1 MLRQVLWEACCW
13 WDFPDGCL
21 NWHCLDWFKGYLT
34 CCQSTRWMVEEWFE
48 GFLCL
53 QRQLNAITID
63 LIINKEGFTMTEL
76 IQRVLPAVQKP
87 ARYTGGEYNEIK
99 KDLSDVRVRVA
110 FCFPDTYEIG
120 MSNVGMRILY
130 GVMNE
135 MDGVWCERVFAPW
148 GDMEAE
154 MRKHNLPLWAL
165 ESQDPIRDFDMIAFT
180 IGYEMAYSNVLNML
194 NLAGIPLHAKD
205 RHDLKGIVFAGG
217 VCTFNPE
224 PLADFFDFFS
234 LGEGE
239 ESTVEIVALYDRAK
253 AEGWTKDQF
262 LGEVAKIPGVYVP
275 SFYQHEY
282 NPDGTLSRIVPLI
295 GAPEKVTKR
304 VEDLDHAY
312 WPTKM
317 IVPSTEIVHDRANL
331 EVFRGCIRGCRFC
344 QAGFSCRP
352 VRKKSPEVLYRQAVE
367 TMEDSGHN
375 EITLSSLS
383 TSDYRGLKELTDE
396 LIPYCESHKIN
407 LSVPSLRAD
416 NFSRELMEK
425 LQTVRKSGLTFAPE
439 AGTQR
444 LRDVINKN
452 LTEDEILNTCA
463 QAFEGGWNNVKLY
476 FMLGLPTETDEDVLG
491 IAELVYK
498 VIQKWKENATNKKR
512 GLRVHV
518 ATAYFVP
525 KPHTPFQW
533 EKQITPEEYL
543 RRCRLLKGH
552 FYSKAITYDYHAPD
566 LSRLEAVFARG
577 DRRLGPVIEE
587 AVKNGARLDGW
598 DEYFNYSYWFD
609 AMNACGIDA
618 DFYTTRGFGDD
629 EILPWDTVDVGVTK
643 RFLQL
648 EKKRAYEG
656 RITPDCR
663 EGCAGC
669 GANCLLKEVACDA

>member
-1 MLRQVLWEACCW
+1 
-13 WDFPDGCL
+13 
-21 NWHCLDWFKGYLT
+21 
-34 CCQSTRWMVEEWFE
+34 
-48 GFLCL
+48 
-53 QRQLNAITID
+53 
-63 LIINKEGFTMTEL
+63 MTEL
-76 IQRVLPAVQKP
+76 LQRILPTVQKP
-87 ARYTGGEYNEIK
+87 ARYTGGEYNEIQK
-99 KDLSDVRVRVA
+99 NLADVRVRVA

-135 MDGVWCERVFAPW
+135 MEGVWCERVFAPW
-148 GDMEAE
+148 GDMEDA
-154 MRKHNLPLWAL
+154 MRANNLPLWAL
-165 ESQDPIRDFDMIAFT
+165 ESQSPVKDFDMVAFT
-180 IGYEMAYSNVLNML
+180 IGYEMAYSNVLNMM

-224 PLADFFDFFS
+224 PLAEFFDFFS

-239 ESTVEIVALYDRAK
+239 ESTVEIVSLYDK
-253 AEGWTKDQF
+253 AQAAEWSKERF
-262 LGEVAKIPGVYVP
+262 LQEVAKIPGVYVP
-275 SFYQHEY
+275 SFYRHEY
-282 NPDGTLSRIVPLI
+282 NEDGTLAAIVPLN
-295 GAPEKVTKR
+295 GAPEKITKR
-304 VEDLDHAY
+304 IVEDLDKAY

-352 VRKKSPEVLYRQAVE
+352 VRKKSPDVLYRQAVE
-367 TMEDSGHN
+367 IMEDSGNN

-383 TSDYRGLKELTDE
+383 TSDYRGLKELTDQM
-396 LIPYCESHKIN
+396 IPYCAGNRIN

-452 LTEDEILNTCA
+452 LTEDEILTTCA
-463 QAFEGGWNNVKLY
+463 NAFEGGWNNVKLY

-498 VIQKWKENATNKKR
+498 VIQAWKTHAANKKR

-533 EKQITPEEYL
+533 EKQITPDEYL
-543 RRCRLLKGH
+543 RRCRLLKDH
-552 FYSKAITYDYHAPD
+552 FYSKSIEYNYHAPD
-566 LSRLEAVFARG
+566 LSRLEAVVARG
-577 DRRLGPVIEE
+577 DRRLGPVLEE
-587 AVKNGARLDGW
+587 AVRNGARLDGW
-598 DEYFNYSYWFD
+598 DEYFNYSIWFD
-609 AMNACGIDA
+609 ALNKCGIDPA
-618 DFYTTRGFGDD
+618 FYTTRGYGED
-629 EILPWDTVDVGVTK
+629 ELLPWDPIDVGVSK
-643 RFLQL
+643 KFLL
-648 EKKRAYEG
+648 RERHRAQEG
-656 RITPDCR
+656 VVTPDCR
-663 EGCAGC
+663 HGCAGC
-669 GANCLLKEVACDA
+669 GANQLLEEVACDA

>member
-1 MLRQVLWEACCW
+1 M
-13 WDFPDGCL
+13 
-21 NWHCLDWFKGYLT
+21 T
-34 CCQSTRWMVEEWFE
+34 
-48 GFLCL
+48 
-53 QRQLNAITID
+53 D
-63 LIINKEGFTMTEL
+63 LINRI
-76 IQRVLPAVQKP
+76 LPTVQKP
-87 ARYTGGEYNEIK
+87 ARYTGGEFNEIK
-99 KDLSDVRVRVA
+99 KDPASIRVNVA

-120 MSNVGMRILY
+120 MSNLGMRILY

-135 MDGVWCERVFAPW
+135 MDGVWCQRVFAPW
-148 GDMEAE
+148 ADMEAA
-154 MRKHNLPLWAL
+154 MRRHNIPLWAL
-165 ESQDPIRDFDMIAFT
+165 ESRKPVKDFDMIAFT
-180 IGYEMAYSNVLNML
+180 IGYEMCYTNILNML
-194 NLAGIPLHAKD
+194 SLAKIPLHSSERKE
-205 RHDLKGIVFAGG
+205 LKNIVFAGG
-217 VCTFNPE
+217 VCAFNPE
-224 PLADFFDFFS
+224 PLADFIDFFS

-239 ESTVEIVALYDRAK
+239 EITPEIVALYDRAK
-253 AEGWTKDQF
+253 AENWTKDEF
-262 LGEVAKIPGVYVP
+262 LIAVSKIPGIYVP
-275 SFYQHEY
+275 SFYRHEY
-282 NPDGTLSRIVPLI
+282 NDDGTLKSVTPLN
-295 GAPEKVTKR
+295 GAPEVCTKR
-304 VEDLDHAY
+304 IIEDLDNAY
-312 WPTKM
+312 WPIKM

-352 VRKKSPEVLYRQAVE
+352 VRRKSAKVLYRQAVE

-396 LIPYCESHKIN
+396 LIPYCASNHIN

-452 LTEDEILNTCA
+452 LTEEEILNTCA
-463 QAFEGGWNNVKLY
+463 NAFEGGWNNVKLY

-491 IAELVYK
+491 IADLVYK
-498 VIQKWKENATNKKR
+498 VIKCWQANASNKKR

-543 RRCRLLKGH
+543 RRCKLLKSH
-552 FYSKAITYDYHAPD
+552 FYSKAITYDYHEPD
-566 LSRLEAVFARG
+566 LSRLEAVMARG

-587 AVKNGARLDGW
+587 AAKRGARLDGW
-598 DEYFNYSYWFD
+598 DEFFRYDLWLD
-609 AMNACGIDA
+609 ALKQCGVDPN
-618 DFYTTRGFGDD
+618 FYTVRGYGED
-629 EILPWDTVDVGVTK
+629 ELLPWDMFDVGVTK
-643 RFLQL
+643 KFLLRERQ
-648 EKKRAYEG
+648 RSYEG
-656 RITPDCR
+656 LITPDCR

-669 GANCLLKEVACDA
+669 GANCLLKEVSCDA

>member
-1 MLRQVLWEACCW
+1 MTDL
-13 WDFPDGCL
+13 
-21 NWHCLDWFKGYLT
+21 
-34 CCQSTRWMVEEWFE
+34 
-48 GFLCL
+48 L
-53 QRQLNAITID
+53 QRI
-63 LIINKEGFTMTEL
+63 
-76 IQRVLPAVQKP
+76 LPSVQKP
-87 ARYTGGEYNEIK
+87 ARYTGGEFNEIQK
-99 KDLSDVRVRVA
+99 NLEEVRVRVA

-130 GVMNE
+130 GVMNQ

-148 GDMEAE
+148 GDMDDA
-154 MRKHNLPLWAL
+154 MRANNLPLWAL
-165 ESQDPIRDFDMIAFT
+165 ESHSPVKDFDMVAFT
-180 IGYEMAYSNVLNML
+180 IGYEMAYSNVLNMM

-239 ESTVEIVALYDRAK
+239 ESTVEIVSLYDKAK
-253 AEGWTKDQF
+253 AEGWSKEQF
-262 LGEVAKIPGVYVP
+262 LVEVAKIPGVYVP
-275 SFYQHEY
+275 SFYEHEY
-282 NPDGTLSRIVPLI
+282 NEDGTLKAIVPLND
-295 GAPEKVTKR
+295 APAKITKR
-304 VEDLDHAY
+304 IIENLDEAY

-317 IVPSTEIVHDRANL
+317 IVPSTEIVHDRCNL

-352 VRKKSPEVLYRQAVE
+352 VRKKSPEVLYKQAVE
-367 TMEDSGHN
+367 MLEDSGHN

-383 TSDYRGLKELTDE
+383 TSDYRGLKALTDE
-396 LIPYCESHKIN
+396 MIPYCAERRIN

-425 LQTVRKSGLTFAPE
+425 LQTIRKSGLTFAPE

-452 LTEDEILNTCA
+452 LTEEEILGTCS

-498 VIQKWKENATNKKR
+498 VIQAWKEHATNKKR

-533 EKQITPEEYL
+533 EPQITPEEYL
-543 RRCRLLKGH
+543 RRCRLLKSH
-552 FYSKAITYDYHAPD
+552 FYSKSIEYNYHAPD

-577 DRRLGPVIEE
+577 DRRLGPVIEA
-587 AVKNGARLDGW
+587 AVAKGAKLDGW

-609 AMNACGIDA
+609 AMNECGIDET
-618 DFYTTRGFGDD
+618 FYTTRGFGEE
-629 EILPWDTVDVGVTK
+629 EILPWDTIDVGVNK
-643 RFLQL
+643 KFLLRERRQ
-648 EKKRAYEG
+648 AYAATV
-656 RITPDCR
+656 TPDCR

-669 GANCLLKEVACDA
+669 GANCLLKEVKCDE